1 MFIHKAK
8 AAYDAARSLHAS
20 VFCIGFDFFIFYL
33 FFVHTVGAA
42 SLWCTGLRT
51 CLTKTVEMFLE
62 AALTFLNNVLKCC

>member
-20 VFCIGFDFFIFYL
+20 VCFALALIFYFLFIFL
-33 FFVHTVGAA
+33 HTVGAA